1 MTVPDKTEAAQRLAV
16 QTDVDAI
23 VAAAQRFMGAGDGD
37 TTGDEAKLDLQRKAS
52 SLIQTLRGPVPSAL
66 SSFED
71 VMGSLRTL
79 LAAGVFHTIPKG
91 GAPMTARE
99 ISSRTGMEKSVL
111 VRLMRAVTPFG
122 PFRETGEEEYA
133 HTPYS
138 EAYLTADIAGCFPVM
153 ADFIFGPVLQI
164 CDFLGQH
171 DWKDAITTRNNPFTL
186 AHNCPGETMFEYLYK
201 NPKHVA
207 PVTKAEAADVE
218 QMAMDRYPW
227 EDRLGGAA
235 EDRVA
240 LVDIAG
246 SHGNATRQI
255 RKIAPGLQGR
265 RFIVQDLEP
274 VIREHSRTLR
284 ADGIEPQVYDF
295 LKQAQPIRG
304 AAIYYFRRI
313 FHDWPDVPEA
323 MKILQNTAVAMD
335 RSQSRLLIHDI
346 IVPETGAT
354 MTHAWQDLSLMAI
367 GGIERT
373 AKNFASLLDSAG
385 LELVQ
390 VWRKPGDIMGIVEAR
405 LK

>member
-1 MTVPDKTEAAQRLAV
+1 MTITDKTDAQRLAV
-16 QTDVDAI
+16 QKDVDAI
-23 VAAAQRFMGAGDGD
+23 VVAAQRFLNGDTAGDE
-37 TTGDEAKLDLQRKAS
+37 TKLDLQRKAS
-52 SLIQTLRGPVPSAL
+52 SLIQTVRGPVPSAL
-66 SSFED
+66 SSFEEI
-71 VMGSLRTL
+71 VKVGALRTL
-79 LAAGVFHTIPKG
+79 LAAGVFYAIPKG
-91 GAPMTARE
+91 GAPMTASE
-99 ISSRTGMEKSVL
+99 IASRTGMDKSIL
-111 VRLMRAVTPFG
+111 IRLMRAVTPFG

-153 ADFIFGPVLQI
+153 SDFIFGPILQI
-164 CDFLGQH
+164 CDFLRQH

-218 QMAMDRYPW
+218 QMAMDLYPW
-227 EDRLGGAA
+227 EDRLRGAA
-235 EDRVA
+235 QDRVA
-240 LVDIAG
+240 IVDIAG

-255 RKIAPGLQGR
+255 MKIVPALKGR

-274 VIREHSRTLR
+274 VIQEHSQALR

-304 AAIYYFRRI
+304 ASIYYFRRV

-323 MKILQNTAVAMD
+323 KTILENTAAAMD
-335 RSQSRLLIHDI
+335 RDQSRILIHDI
-346 IVPETGAT
+346 IIPETGAT

-373 AKNFASLLDSAG
+373 EKNFASLLDSAG
-385 LELVQ
+385 LVLVQ